1 MEERGRSS
9 FESSIARA
17 MNVDKGMSTP
27 RVVRIRCWTSRT
39 ALSEMETVI
48 SVSGSGRAGSEG
60 VGFDEGGVLIDLGG
74 LILILLRSRWPSL
87 DMRED

>member
-17 MNVDKGMSTP
+17 MNMEKGMSTP

-39 ALSEMETVI
+39 ALREMETAT
-48 SVSGSGRAGSEG
+48 SVSGSGRAGSEE
-60 VGFDEGGVLIDLGG
+60 VAFVEGGVLIDLDG